1 MLQISLPKYCFRQIT
16 DRYIL
21 TILLLLNAEFH
32 LYFQPRHTSA
42 RKILDQDLGIET
54 LTKMTYKSSDT
65 QTTDKCAIIQ
75 TFVFL

>member
-1 MLQISLPKYCFRQIT
+1 MLQISLPKYWFRQIT

-21 TILLLLNAEFH
+21 TILFLNAEFH
-32 LYFQPRHTSA
+32 LYFQPRPTPA